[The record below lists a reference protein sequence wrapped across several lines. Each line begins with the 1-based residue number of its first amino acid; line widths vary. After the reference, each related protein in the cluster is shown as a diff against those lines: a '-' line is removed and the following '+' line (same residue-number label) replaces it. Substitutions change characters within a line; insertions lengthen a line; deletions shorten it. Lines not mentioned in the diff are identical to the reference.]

1 MTANVYIY
9 SHSVSGSTYTKA
21 EEELTSYYEG
31 LGYKVI
37 RGQYSTDMG
46 GAALPVSSLSLLLKF
61 VSAVVKFGRTIAPII
76 SQGLRQRSINQIIG
90 GESRTHGVIHIRS
103 IPMVRDESNG
113 VFRGISTDNLLLS
126 LVRATEIIREN
137 TEPFHVVLNGVGD
150 GHRGDKTYIN
160 GLRCDENTVRPLAR
174 IAKVYR
180 QFSDENNRHD
190 LHFAFEERKVLG
202 PILTWHLA
210 QKDK

>member
-9 SHSVSGSTYTKA
+9 SYSVSGSTYTKA

-31 LGYKVI
+31 LGDKVI
-37 RGQYSTDMG
+37 RGQYPTGLG
-46 GAALPVSSLSLLLKF
+46 GVALPASLSLLLKL

-90 GESRTHGVIHIRS
+90 GEGRTHGFIHIQS
-103 IPMVRDESNG
+103 IPMVRDELNG
-113 VFRGISTDNLLLS
+113 FSRGISTDNLLLS

-137 TEPFHVVLNGVGD
+137 TEPFRVVLKSVGD
-150 GHRGDKTYIN
+150 GYRGDKTYIN
-160 GLRCDENTVRPLAR
+160 GLRCDKNTVRPLAK

-180 QFSDENNRHD
+180 QFSDENNRQD

-202 PILTWHLA
+202 PKLTWYLA
-210 QKDK
+210 QEDK